1 MQSVDSHLENFRQ
14 LGGGAPSAIRDLRAS
29 ALARFSELGFP
40 STRLED
46 WKYTDVAPLA
56 RQPFRLAAEFE
67 PTTAARREVRR
78 ASLGAGTQGVFLN
91 GRYAAPLSSAAA
103 LPKGA
108 LVTSLAAALE
118 ETPSLVEPH
127 LARYARFEE
136 DGLAALNTAFVRDG
150 AFVYLPR
157 GAVIEEPIHLLFVA
171 FAPHGPTVN
180 HPRNLIIAGENS
192 SATVVEHYVGPED
205 DVYWTNAVTEIA
217 LGPNASVTHAKVQ
230 RESERA
236 FHVATVAARQHRDS
250 RFLSRSFSF
259 GGALVRN
266 AIATA
271 LDAPGG
277 ECVLDGLYLTA
288 GQQHVDHHTS
298 IDHLRPHCT
307 SRELYKGI
315 LDGRSTGVFNGKV
328 YVRPGA
334 QKSDAQQM
342 NKNLLLSEAA
352 VVDTKPQL
360 EIFADDVKCS
370 HGATI
375 GRLDEDAI
383 FYLRARG
390 VGEATARQLLIYAFA
405 NELIERIGV
414 EPLRA
419 QMEGLLHSR
428 FRGGANAEASA

>member
-1 MQSVDSHLENFRQ
+1 MQNVSTHLENFRQ
-14 LGGGAPSAIRDLRAS
+14 LDGAPAAIRDLRAG

-46 WKYTDVAPLA
+46 WKYTNVAPLA
-56 RQPFRLAAEFE
+56 RQPFRLATDFE
-67 PTTAARREVRR
+67 PTAAARHEVQRL
-78 ASLGAGTQGVFLN
+78 SFGTGPLAVFLN
-91 GRYAAPLSSAAA
+91 GRHATSLSCAGT

-108 LVTSLAAALE
+108 VVGSLAAALE
-118 ETPSLVEPH
+118 DTPALLEPH

-136 DGLAALNTAFVRDG
+136 DGLAALNTAFIRDG

-157 GAVIEEPIHLLFVA
+157 GAVVEEPIHLLFVA
-171 FAPHGPTVN
+171 FAPDQPTVN
-180 HPRNLIIAGENS
+180 HPRNLIVAAEDS
-192 SATVVEHYVGPED
+192 SATVVEHYVSPAD

-217 LGPNASVTHAKVQ
+217 LAANASLTHVKVQ

-236 FHVATVAARQHRDS
+236 FHVATVAARQERDS
-250 RFLSRSFSF
+250 RFVSRSFSF

-266 AIATA
+266 AVATA

-277 ECVLDGLYLTA
+277 ECTLDGLYLAA
-288 GQQHVDHHTS
+288 GEQHVDHHTS

-315 LDGRSTGVFNGKV
+315 LDGRSTAVFNGKV
-328 YVRPGA
+328 YVRPDA

-342 NKNLLLSEAA
+342 NKNLLLSRDA

-390 VGEATARQLLIYAFA
+390 IGAPAARQLLIYAFA
-405 NELIERIGV
+405 NELIERTGV

-419 QMEGLLHSR
+419 QMEELLRSR
-428 FRGGANAEASA
+428 FRGEAAAEVSR